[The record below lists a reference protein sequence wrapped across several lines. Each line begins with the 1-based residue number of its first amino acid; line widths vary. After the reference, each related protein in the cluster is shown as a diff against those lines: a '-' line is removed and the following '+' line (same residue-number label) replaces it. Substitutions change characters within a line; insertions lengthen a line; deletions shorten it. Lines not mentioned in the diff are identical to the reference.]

1 MVFDKIK
8 KFAEK
13 LTGTTRISYD
23 EDYNE
28 KNDVE
33 ELVEVKPSAEKEKF
47 KIYIKY
53 LQIEEANDTKKILDY
68 IREGNYIILANY
80 KKLKDKDAVELKRS
94 IDKIKKTCDAANS
107 DIVGLEEN
115 FVLIYPGFATI
126 SKEEISK

>member
-8 KFAEK
+8 KFAER

-23 EDYNE
+23 EDYDDKNE
-28 KNDVE
+28 IEEFVE
-33 ELVEVKPSAEKEKF
+33 IKPSSEIEKF
-47 KIYIKY
+47 KVYIKY
-53 LQIEEANDTKKILDY
+53 LQIEYANDTKRILDY

-80 KKLKDKDAVELKRS
+80 KRLKDKDAIELKRA
-94 IDKIKKTCDAANS
+94 IDKIKRTCEAANS

-115 FVLIYPGFATI
+115 FILIYPGFATI